1 MRSYAV
7 QFMEHLRDDRGLSA
21 NTLQSYE
28 RDLHTFLVEM
38 QRQGLEE
45 AATVQKHHLSMYL
58 HTMKQQGK
66 AAATISRSLV
76 ALRAFFQYLVALDL
90 LSKDPTLGL
99 EAPRLDKRRPG
110 VLTVEE
116 MVRLLDSP
124 PLDSPGGLRDKAM
137 LELLYATGIRVS
149 ELTALTLDQLN
160 VSLRFIRC
168 IGQGGRERIIPL
180 GQHATEA
187 IRIYLEK
194 GRPLLLRADK
204 QAETLFVNRQ
214 GTPLSRQGF
223 WKIIKKYA
231 HESGI
236 STPITPHTLRHSFAV
251 HLLDNGADLRSV
263 QEMLG
268 HSDISTT
275 QVYLQFHKAPMKEVY
290 ERSHPRS
297 RG

>member
-28 RDLHTFLVEM
+28 RDLLAFLHEM

-45 AATVQKHHLSMYL
+45 PATVQKLHLSMYL
-58 HTMKQQGK
+58 HSMKQQGK

-76 ALRAFFQYLVALDL
+76 ALRAFFHFLMARELIG
-90 LSKDPTLGL
+90 KDPTLGL
-99 EAPRLDKRRPG
+99 ESPRPDKRRPG

-124 PLDSPGGLRDKAM
+124 PSDTPGGLRDKAM

-149 ELTALTLDQLN
+149 ELTALTLHQLN
-160 VSLRFIRC
+160 VHLRFISC
-168 IGQGGRERIIPL
+168 IGQGGKERIIPL
-180 GQHATEA
+180 GQHASEA
-187 IRIYLEK
+187 ILRYMEQ
-194 GRPLLLRADK
+194 GRPQLLKADK
-204 QAETLFVNRQ
+204 YTETLFVNRQ

-236 STPITPHTLRHSFAV
+236 ATPITPHTLRHSFAV

-275 QVYLQFHKAPMKEVY
+275 QVYLQYHKAPMKEVY

-297 RG
+297 RS